1 MWTDV
6 DSNGAAFETK
16 TEVGPLDQ
24 SVLAACDGRTDR
36 QTRNVVDRRHHP
48 LVDGRG
54 RTWVG
59 YQLVSQCGLF
69 GGWAEAFDKT
79 GPL

>member
-1 MWTDV
+1 M

-16 TEVGPLDQ
+16 TVVGPLDR

-36 QTRNVVDRRHHP
+36 QTRNVVDRRYHP

-69 GGWAEAFDKT
+69 GGRE
-79 GPL
+79 GGLG